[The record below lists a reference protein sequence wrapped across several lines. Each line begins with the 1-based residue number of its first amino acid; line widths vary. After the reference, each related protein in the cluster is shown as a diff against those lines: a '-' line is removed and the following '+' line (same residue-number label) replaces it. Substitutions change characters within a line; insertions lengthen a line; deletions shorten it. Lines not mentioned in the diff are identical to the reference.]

1 MNFDFLY
8 KFHTVSDKSKSALS
22 SKSIWFSTQ
31 ESLNDP
37 FEGITKSISPSNETE
52 KISKSLTYMGKL
64 ISLERGIDKITA
76 MNIVFSEYLQDPDGV
91 LKAIVNQAMMEHNS
105 EIEKTKAM
113 GIYSTSSDIPGDQR
127 SHVAN
132 MIMWSLYG
140 DSFNGF
146 CIKYNAKELY
156 RSLNELNIEDNFAYT
171 KVKYVTEPHG
181 IDIFSIVQKG
191 NFDYIRAL
199 QRKHEQWQHECECR
213 LICNTT
219 GLKKISSESIEAVY
233 FGDKISP
240 ENERNMID
248 IIESH
253 FPKADICRVKLDD
266 NSYGIRVG
274 KKCNKKIQVTPTAH
288 LI

>member
-8 KFHTVSDKSKSALS
+8 KFHTASDDRSKSTLA
-22 SKSIWFSTQ
+22 SKNIFFSTQ

-37 FEGITKSISPSNETE
+37 FEGITKSISPSDEAE
-52 KISKSLTYMGKL
+52 KISKSLAYMGTL
-64 ISLERGIDKITA
+64 ISLERGIDKFAA
-76 MNIVFSEYLQDPDGV
+76 MNIVFDEYLKDPDGV
-91 LKAIVNQAMMEHNS
+91 LRVIGEQAELEHYS

-113 GIYSTSSDIPGDQR
+113 GIYSTSSDIPGDHR

-140 DSFNGF
+140 DRFKGF

-156 RSLNELNIEDNFAYT
+156 RSLKELNSQDSFAYT
-171 KVKYVTEPHG
+171 KVKYVTEPHEV
-181 IDIFSIVQKG
+181 DIFSIVQKG

-219 GLKKISSESIEAVY
+219 GLKNISSESIEAVY

-240 ENERNMID
+240 EDEIDMID
-248 IIESH
+248 IVENH

-266 NSYGIRVG
+266 KSYGIRVG
-274 KKCNKKIQVTPTAH
+274 KKCNPVAGGI
-288 LI
+288 